1 MWYASIRDKGNKH
14 WSQDCLFFWD
24 VELQSGIYRF
34 HSEAEKSLL
43 ET

>member
-1 MWYASIRDKGNKH
+1 MWYASINDKSSKH
-14 WSQDCLFFWD
+14 SSQDWLFFWD
-24 VELQSGIYRF
+24 VKLRSGIYRF